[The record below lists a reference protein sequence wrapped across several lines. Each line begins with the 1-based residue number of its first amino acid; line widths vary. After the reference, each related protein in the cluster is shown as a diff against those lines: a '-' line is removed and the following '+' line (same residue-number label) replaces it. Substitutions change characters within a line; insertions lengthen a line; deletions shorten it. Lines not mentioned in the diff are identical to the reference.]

1 MKMYYKRTAVW
12 LVILGLIVG
21 INALRGRNMTNIAET
36 SPEHEDAGLKTR
48 HYPADLKEV
57 KNSVDEIVPTLS
69 TYLRSWRLIESETSS
84 DNKSATIKT
93 EVPVVI
99 FTDDLKVELKSEGDE
114 TLVNIRSASRI
125 GRDDFGQN
133 RRHILQLLEKLDEKF
148 AGKNQ

>member
-1 MKMYYKRTAVW
+1 
-12 LVILGLIVG
+12 
-21 INALRGRNMTNIAET
+21 MTNIAET
-36 SPEHEDAGLKTR
+36 GPEHEDAGLKTR

-57 KNSVDEIVPTLS
+57 KNSIDEIIPTLS
-69 TYLRSWRLIESETSS
+69 TYLRSWRLIELKTSS
-84 DNKSATIKT
+84 DNESATIKV

-114 TLVNIRSASRI
+114 TIVNIRSGSRI

-148 AGKNQ
+148 AGK